1 MSAMQAIHA
10 AKHGEVA
17 TQLLVM
23 APLVYMCMCCH
34 YALMRMGVLKFKWVM
49 RMGIGFVYHM
59 VPRCTHSQSLL
70 RNGGWVCR
78 FIAPICYNFLHV
90 IRMHLYLSA
99 GEVGVL
105 VRFFH
110 PCCMSSGSRCHP
122 PLGKVQAPAGCKFG
136 FTQPHLPC
144 HVSIACHYTS
154 SVGISIWALASCRHT
169 LSSSPSLR

>member
-99 GEVGVL
+99 GEVG
-105 VRFFH
+105 FSH
-110 PCCMSSGSRCHP
+110 PCCTSSGSRC
-122 PLGKVQAPAGCKFG
+122 
-136 FTQPHLPC
+136 TQR
-144 HVSIACHYTS
+144 
-154 SVGISIWALASCRHT
+154 WARCRH
-169 LSSSPSLR
+169 LLLQIWLYRASPSPAMSALPAITHYL

>member
-34 YALMRMGVLKFKWVM
+34 YALMRMGILKFGWLM

-59 VPRCTHSQSLL
+59 VPHCTHSQSLL

-99 GEVGVL
+99 GEV
-105 VRFFH
+105 
-110 PCCMSSGSRCHP
+110 SGSH
-122 PLGKVQAPAGCKFG
+122 A
-136 FTQPHLPC
+136 
-144 HVSIACHYTS
+144 
-154 SVGISIWALASCRHT
+154 AL
-169 LSSSPSLR
+169 

>member
-17 TQLLVM
+17 TQLFVM

-34 YALMRMGVLKFKWVM
+34 YALMRMGVLKFGWLM

-59 VPRCTHSQSLL
+59 VPHCTHSQSLL

-99 GEVGVL
+99 GEV
-105 VRFFH
+105 
-110 PCCMSSGSRCHP
+110 SGAH
-122 PLGKVQAPAGCKFG
+122 A
-136 FTQPHLPC
+136 
-144 HVSIACHYTS
+144 
-154 SVGISIWALASCRHT
+154 AL
-169 LSSSPSLR
+169 